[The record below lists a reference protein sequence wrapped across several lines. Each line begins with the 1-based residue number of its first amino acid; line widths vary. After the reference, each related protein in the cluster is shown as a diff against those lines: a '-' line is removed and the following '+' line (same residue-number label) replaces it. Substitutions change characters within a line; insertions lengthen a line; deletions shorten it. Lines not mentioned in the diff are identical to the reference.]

1 MSSSSLYRRWR
12 PQTFGSLL
20 GQEHV
25 TRTLQA
31 AIREGK
37 SAHAYLFSG
46 PRGTGKTST
55 ARILAKAINCEL
67 GPGEEPCN
75 TCGTCVAITEGSS
88 LDVIEID
95 AASHGGVDD
104 VRDLRESAVLAPA
117 FARRKV
123 YIVDEAHMVSTQG
136 WNAFLKT
143 VEEPPEHVVF
153 VFATTEPS
161 KVLPTILSRCQR
173 FEFRRISTDE
183 LAAHLRHVADE
194 EQIVADEAALL
205 MIARAAEGGARDALS
220 TLDQLAAAGPVTITD
235 TARLLGVTDHDA
247 LFRMSDAIVDQ
258 RGGEAIDLIAE
269 LVEQGSD
276 LRSFAR
282 NLLEH
287 LRALLLSVQ
296 LEKPEQILE
305 VPEEVLARYRS
316 QAARTQP
323 ASLYHAMR
331 AVTQALTDARQGTPA
346 RLALEMALMR
356 ACMPAIDATAAA
368 ATSRI
373 ARLERILSADPDA
386 AQSSSTSAGAAS
398 AQPTTPPPAR
408 ERSPKPKTDPPTVAV
423 EAAAEEAV
431 SPPASAGEGASAP
444 KSGSPK
450 ASPPKAVRAPGE
462 GHVDVD
468 DVIKAWPTV
477 LDKVRKAA
485 RSVHAQLQDAHV
497 VALESGLLRIEHP
510 YAAVVQNLMSGKSSQ
525 VLSQAVL
532 EVLGIEVKIAATQ
545 RASTEREVELNAQN
559 FERET
564 IASSAFDP
572 IDVFRQ
578 GFGDDIVVED

>member
-1 MSSSSLYRRWR
+1 MASSALYRRWR
-12 PQTFGSLL
+12 PQTFGDLL

-25 TRTLQA
+25 TRSLQA
-31 AIREGK
+31 AIRDGK
-37 SAHAYLFSG
+37 SSHAYLFSG

-55 ARILAKAINCEL
+55 ARIFAKAINCEN
-67 GPGEEPCN
+67 GPGEEPDN
-75 TCGTCVAITEGSS
+75 TCATCLAITQGSS

-183 LAAHLRHVADE
+183 LAGHLRVICEAE
-194 EQIVADEAALL
+194 NIIADEAALL
-205 MIARAAEGGARDALS
+205 MIARAAEGGARDAIS

-235 TARLLGVTDHDA
+235 TARLLGVTDHEA
-247 LFRMSDAIVDQ
+247 LFRMSGAIVDQ

-269 LVEQGSD
+269 LVEQGTD
-276 LRSFAR
+276 LRMFGR

-305 VPEEVLARYRS
+305 VPDEILARYHS
-316 QAARTQP
+316 QAQRCEP
-323 ASLYHAMR
+323 ANLYHAMR
-331 AVTQALTDARQGTPA
+331 AVTQALTDSRQGTPA
-346 RLALEMALMR
+346 RLALEMALLR
-356 ACMPAIDATAAA
+356 ACIPSIDVTAAA

-373 ARLERILSADPDA
+373 SRIERILSAGA
-386 AQSSSTSAGAAS
+386 APAGATAAPLANEPSKTATNSGTVGS
-398 AQPTTPPPAR
+398 APSNPAPSKHVTSDAKAPKKAAKS
-408 ERSPKPKTDPPTVAV
+408 EPAPEPDLSSPKGPG
-423 EAAAEEAV
+423 
-431 SPPASAGEGASAP
+431 AG
-444 KSGSPK
+444 
-450 ASPPKAVRAPGE
+450 R
-462 GHVDVD
+462 VDVD
-468 DVIKAWPTV
+468 AVINAWPSI
-477 LDKVRKAA
+477 LDRVRKAA
-485 RSVHAQLQDAHV
+485 RSVHAQLVDAHV
-497 VALESGLLRIEHP
+497 VSLEGAVLNIEHP
-510 YAAVVQNLMSGKSSQ
+510 YKAVVENLKTGNSGN
-525 VLSQAVL
+525 VLSKAIL
-532 EVLGIEVKIAATQ
+532 EVLGIEVKI
-545 RASTEREVELNAQN
+545 RATERAKVGGGEVELNAQN

-572 IDVFRQ
+572 IDVFKQ
-578 GFGDDIVVED
+578 GFGDDLVVED